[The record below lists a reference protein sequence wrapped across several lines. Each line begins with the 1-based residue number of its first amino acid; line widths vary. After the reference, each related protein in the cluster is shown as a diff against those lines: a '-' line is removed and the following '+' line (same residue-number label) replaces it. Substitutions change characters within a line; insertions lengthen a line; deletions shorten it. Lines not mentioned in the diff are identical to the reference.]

1 MNNTGGNFP
10 LLVDPVDR
18 ATDLRTGLNTVKLF
32 FFVTDNPGQNKLE
45 CLFQPLLI
53 SQIIDKADILFV
65 DKHLAIKI
73 FKKDQCYQTF
83 YSCNL
88 QLF

>member
-32 FFVTDNPGQNKLE
+32 FFVTGNPGQNKLE
-45 CLFQPLLI
+45 CLSHPLLM
-53 SQIIDKADILFV
+53 
-65 DKHLAIKI
+65 
-73 FKKDQCYQTF
+73 T
-83 YSCNL
+83 NT
-88 QLF
+88 